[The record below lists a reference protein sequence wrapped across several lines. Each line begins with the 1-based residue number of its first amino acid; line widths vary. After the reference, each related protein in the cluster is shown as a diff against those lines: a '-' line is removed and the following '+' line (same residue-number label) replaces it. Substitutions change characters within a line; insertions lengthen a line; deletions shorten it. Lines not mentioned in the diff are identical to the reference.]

1 MYTLVHNIESDI
13 CQILADWVGAS
24 RFDVLATLPIPDPP
38 DWHEG
43 EVGSYTLGSAQ
54 TIFIF

>member
-13 CQILADWVGAS
+13 CQILAERVGAS
-24 RFDVLATLPIPDPP
+24 RFLVLATLPTGTPR